1 MKRTGKKR
9 QILAASLL
17 IALAAAVTVNWYYSR
32 SVPETTTDPS
42 QPPMLGD
49 TVLVAGTNVEN
60 AEETTGASV
69 EEADAAAF
77 SKLELKQ
84 TEARDRLE
92 EKIEAVLSTEQ
103 LDEAAQQ
110 EIRSLLEQYRAQ
122 TETRTNCETLISAK
136 VGGRAIVLLD
146 ADAGRV
152 IVERGRLNDQT
163 TLQIT
168 EIMQTNAHISPEN
181 LTILEVN
188 S

>member
-1 MKRTGKKR
+1 MKQKAIQRS
-9 QILAASLL
+9 LALL
-17 IALAAAVTVNWYYSR
+17 LALAVAVGTPLPVWAEDGGDPDEKASVSEAAVSG
-32 SVPETTTDPS
+32 EK
-42 QPPMLGD
+42 D
-49 TVLVAGTNVEN
+49 TP
-60 AEETTGASV
+60 AEAEPAAQ
-69 EEADAAAF
+69 EAAD
-77 SKLELKQ
+77 
-84 TEARDRLE
+84 
-92 EKIEAVLSTEQ
+92 
-103 LDEAAQQ
+103 DEAAQQ
-110 EIRSLLEQYRAQ
+110 EIRGLLEQYRAQ

-146 ADAGRV
+146 ADAARV